1 MKKAL
6 GTSFFFFFNE
16 KGEEMK
22 MEDCLIQWFR
32 AQTLEPEVLRSNF
45 SSITTTLTLGGHFIF
60 LNIIILI
67 CNSKS

>member
-1 MKKAL
+1 
-6 GTSFFFFFNE
+6 
-16 KGEEMK
+16 MK